1 MSEDGVVRVGAC
13 TPWAKISPVGMHLW
27 PTPTRVSRPSEGQTR
42 QLRALA
48 VAGEI
53 SWETACIYHFYKCVC
68 RAHGLL
74 PAWDGADSDEHRLV
88 HERLTSGDFA
98 AKRFVRN
105 PKFLMWLMGFPEN
118 HFDE

>member
-1 MSEDGVVRVGAC
+1 M
-13 TPWAKISPVGMHLW
+13 
-27 PTPTRVSRPSEGQTR
+27 
-42 QLRALA
+42 
-48 VAGEI
+48 
-53 SWETACIYHFYKCVC
+53 
-68 RAHGLL
+68 L